1 MFAYIREGLT
11 LRMCNVTFV
20 CFKIFLLILSEIQ
33 NSYYISRRIVLSL
46 LLKSLE
52 FYIISIFNKTDY
64 RFQSVLSLHLMST
77 FSFIPWAYFCVTTLL
92 HIRSAFL
99 LLYIH
104 TYNANLFLHHCLLIA
119 FPVLQST
126 FFSHYFPLLIAFI
139 LYLCSIRLV
148 QK

>member
-1 MFAYIREGLT
+1 MFAQIREGLT
-11 LRMCNVTFV
+11 LRMCNVNFV

-64 RFQSVLSLHLMST
+64 RFHSILSLLLMST
-77 FSFIPWAYFCVTTLL
+77 FSFIPCAYFCTLL
-92 HIRSAFL
+92 HLLSAFL

-104 TYNANLFLHHCLLIA
+104 TYNANRFLHHCLPIA
-119 FPVLQST
+119 FPVLQSS
-126 FFSHYFPLLIAFI
+126 FFSHYFSLLVAFI
-139 LYLCSIRLV
+139 LYLFTI
-148 QK
+148 